1 MMRSLSGLAAMFSVA
16 ATIQAAQVAALDD
29 PCGAAF
35 WMISA
40 LGFVTCGV
48 YMRGKDTITWR

>member
-1 MMRSLSGLAAMFSVA
+1 MFSVA